1 MLRWQLSKWFHFL
14 VSYKFVSDSSSKKS
28 SIRGR
33 VRARRC
39 AVQAL
44 YQWQLAGQDPKDILM
59 EFVADREL
67 IKVDMDYFRQLTTEI
82 PSHSDELKSHLSG
95 VISRQVDELDP
106 VEFAVLMIG
115 SYELAHCPEI
125 PYRVVVN
132 EAVELSKM
140 FGATDSHKFING
152 SLDKLAHQLRKIEIA
167 S

>member
-1 MLRWQLSKWFHFL
+1 MSA
-14 VSYKFVSDSSSKKS
+14 YS

-44 YQWQLAGQDPKDILM
+44 YQWQLSGQDPKDILL

-82 PSHSDELKSHLSG
+82 PAHIDELKQHLSR
-95 VISRQVDELDP
+95 VMSRSVDELDS

-115 SYELAHCPEI
+115 SYELAYCPEI
-125 PYRVVVN
+125 PWRVVVN

-140 FGATDSHKFING
+140 FGASDSHKFING
-152 SLDKLAHQLRKIEIA
+152 SLDKLAHELRKVEIEA

>member
-1 MLRWQLSKWFHFL
+1 VTDKPIA
-14 VSYKFVSDSSSKKS
+14 KKS

-44 YQWQLAGQDPKDILM
+44 YQWQLAGQDPKDILL

-67 IKVDMDYFRQLTTEI
+67 IKVDMEYFTQLTTEI
-82 PSHSDELKSHLSG
+82 PLHNQELKDHLST
-95 VISRQVDELDP
+95 VISRKVDELDP
-106 VEFAVLMIG
+106 VEFSVLMIG
-115 SYELAHCPEI
+115 SYELAYCPEV

-152 SLDKLAHQLRKIEIA
+152 SLDKLAHHLRKIEIN

>member
-1 MLRWQLSKWFHFL
+1 MSGH
-14 VSYKFVSDSSSKKS
+14 S

-44 YQWQLAGQDPKDILM
+44 YQWQLAGQNPRDILL

-67 IKVDMDYFRQLTTEI
+67 IKVDMDYFTQLTTEI
-82 PSHSDELKSHLSG
+82 PAHIDELKQLLSK
-95 VISRQVDELDP
+95 VISRSIGELDS

-115 SYELAHCPEI
+115 SYELAYCPEI
-125 PYRVVVN
+125 PWRVVVN

-140 FGATDSHKFING
+140 FGASDSHKFING
-152 SLDKLAHQLRKIEIA
+152 SLDKLARELRKVEIEA
-167 S
+167 G

>member
-1 MLRWQLSKWFHFL
+1 MTNHR
-14 VSYKFVSDSSSKKS
+14 S

-44 YQWQLAGQDPKDILM
+44 YQWQLSGQDPKNILL

-67 IKVDMDYFRQLTTEI
+67 IKVDMDYFRKLTIEI
-82 PSHSDELKSHLSG
+82 PEHAEELKNHLSK
-95 VISRQVDELDP
+95 VVDRPLNELDP
-106 VEFAVLMIG
+106 VEFAILMIG
-115 SYELAHCPEI
+115 AFELAWCPEI
-125 PYRVVVN
+125 PWRVVVN

-152 SLDKLAHQLRKIEIA
+152 SLDKLAHDLRKTEIKA